1 MQSQIEKEADLP
13 VSQQSV
19 LFKGK
24 SLDSGATLTDA
35 GVADGDAVLVV
46 PLKKVRTAAARP
58 YGHALA
64 GMTIQMTCAGVS
76 RGGRRSSNFRWP
88 SQP

>member
-35 GVADGDAVLVV
+35 GVADGDAESKTD
-46 PLKKVRTAAARP
+46 KKTAEFVQFESIDDL
-58 YGHALA
+58 YGFMEFGDGSANW
-64 GMTIQMTCAGVS
+64 S
-76 RGGRRSSNFRWP
+76 
-88 SQP
+88 